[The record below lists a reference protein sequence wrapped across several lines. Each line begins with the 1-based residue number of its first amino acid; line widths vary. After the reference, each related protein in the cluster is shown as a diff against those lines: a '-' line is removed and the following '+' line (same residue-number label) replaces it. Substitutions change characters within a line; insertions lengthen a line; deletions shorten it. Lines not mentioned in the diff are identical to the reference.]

1 VDSGPSSEHLREII
15 NEIEAV
21 QQGAFVPFYQQ
32 PVVQATLVAALAFL
46 QYWYLG
52 Q

>member
-1 VDSGPSSEHLREII
+1 MQDYRSDRVRKV
-15 NEIEAV
+15 IEDISAI

-46 QYWYLG
+46 QYWFLG
-52 Q
+52 H

>member
-1 VDSGPSSEHLREII
+1 
-15 NEIEAV
+15 V